1 MQKGLILPLNRITRN
16 VLNQI
21 IKTEREQQE
30 VLNTK
35 KYDDKMSYGKLS
47 KQDLDTIRFL
57 LVKQVSLG
65 DIANVFGIAT
75 GTVESIK
82 NGITHSKKET
92 MFLKRLADVGSADYK
107 KLNKWFEQN
116 KEFVLNKIECSE
128 LDVEYKILLINKLWY

>member
-21 IKTEREQQE
+21 IKTEREQQI
-30 VLNTK
+30 TK
-35 KYDDKMSYGKLS
+35 KYEDKMSYGKLS

-92 MFLKRLADVGSADYK
+92 VFLKRLADVGSADQK

-128 LDVEYKILLINKLWY
+128 LDVEYKILLINKLI

>member
-21 IKTEREQQE
+21 IKTEREQQI
-30 VLNTK
+30 TK

-92 MFLKRLADVGSADYK
+92 VFLKRLADVGSADQK

-116 KEFVLNKIECSE
+116 KEFVLNKIECSD
-128 LDVEYKILLINKLWY
+128 LDVEYKILLINKLI

>member
-1 MQKGLILPLNRITRN
+1 MQKGLILPLNRIASN

-21 IKTEREQQE
+21 IKTERGQQE

-65 DIANVFGIAT
+65 DIAIAFSVAT

-92 MFLKRLADVGSADYK
+92 VFLKRLGDIGSVDYK

-116 KEFVLNKIECSE
+116 KEFVLTNIKSSRF
-128 LDVEYKILLINKLWY
+128 DDGYQKLLINKLI

>member
-21 IKTEREQQE
+21 IKTERDQQI
-30 VLNTK
+30 TK
-35 KYDDKMSYGKLS
+35 KYNDKMSYGKLS

-82 NGITHSKKET
+82 NGIHIARRKQYS
-92 MFLKRLADVGSADYK
+92 
-107 KLNKWFEQN
+107 
-116 KEFVLNKIECSE
+116 
-128 LDVEYKILLINKLWY
+128 

>member
-1 MQKGLILPLNRITRN
+1 MQKGFILPLNRITRN

-21 IKTEREQQE
+21 LKTEREQQE
-30 VLNTK
+30 ASDTK
-35 KYDDKMSYGKLS
+35 KYDEKMTYGKLS

-57 LVKQVSLG
+57 LVKQVSMVNVA
-65 DIANVFGIAT
+65 DIFDITV

-82 NGITHSKKET
+82 YGITHSKKET
-92 MFLKRLADVGSADYK
+92 VFLKHLGDIGSVDYK

-128 LDVEYKILLINKLWY
+128 LDVEYKILLINKLI

>member
-21 IKTEREQQE
+21 IKTEQEQQE
-30 VLNTK
+30 VSDTK
-35 KYDDKMSYGKLS
+35 KYDEKMTYGKLS

-57 LVKQVSLG
+57 LVKQVSMVNVA
-65 DIANVFGIAT
+65 DIFDITV

-82 NGITHSKKET
+82 YGVTHSKKET
-92 MFLKRLADVGSADYK
+92 VFLKRLGDIGSVDYK

-116 KEFVLNKIECSE
+116 KEFVINKIKSSKF
-128 LDVEYKILLINKLWY
+128 DGGYQKLLINKLI

>member
-35 KYDDKMSYGKLS
+35 KYDDKMSFGKLS

-65 DIANVFGIAT
+65 DIANVFGIAS

-82 NGITHSKKET
+82 NGITHNKKET
-92 MFLKRLADVGSADYK
+92 VFLKRLADVGSADYK
-107 KLNKWFEQN
+107 KLDKWFEQN

-128 LDVEYKILLINKLWY
+128 LDVEYKILLINKLI

>member
-30 VLNTK
+30 VSDTK
-35 KYDDKMSYGKLS
+35 KYDEKMTYGKLS

-57 LVKQVSLG
+57 LVKQVSMVNVA
-65 DIANVFGIAT
+65 DIFDITV

-82 NGITHSKKET
+82 YGVTHSKKET
-92 MFLKRLADVGSADYK
+92 VFLKRLGDIGSVDYK

-116 KEFVLNKIECSE
+116 KEFVLTKIKSSKF
-128 LDVEYKILLINKLWY
+128 DDGYQKLLINKLI